1 MIHFGNDY
9 HRTAHP
15 RVLDA
20 ITGAGGAYAGYGT
33 DELCAQAAERIRTA
47 CQAPNA
53 EVHFMVGGTQ
63 ANATIIAYRLRPW
76 EGVIA
81 ADSGHIATHETGAIE
96 RTGHKVITLPNQLGK
111 ITAAQVRACVD
122 EYRASGVEEHMP
134 EPALVY
140 ITQPTEFGTAYT
152 RAELVALREV
162 CDEYE
167 LGLFVDGAR
176 LGYGLS
182 ASDITLSDLA
192 ALVDVFTIGGT
203 KCGALFGEA
212 IVFPAGAPRFRNA
225 MKQQGGLLAKG
236 WLLGAQFDA
245 LFSAPDDTSSVAHD
259 EAEAPCAGAKPAGTS
274 DKVASGTTE
283 AAAAATL
290 YEHIC
295 ARANA
300 QAQRIAEAFRSA
312 GIDMLFDSPTNQQ
325 FALLTRE
332 QEEKLSQ
339 DFVCQFFEKH
349 EGLRVVRFCTAWS
362 TEAGDVDKLCAAISA
377 LK

>member
-9 HRTAHP
+9 HRLAHP
-15 RVLDA
+15 RVLEA
-20 ITGAGGAYAGYGT
+20 IAEADGAYAGYGA
-33 DELCAQAAERIRTA
+33 DELCATAAERIRTA

-63 ANATIIAYRLRPW
+63 ANATIIAHRLRPW

-96 RTGHKVITLPNQLGK
+96 HTGHKVITLPNQLGK
-111 ITAAQVRACVD
+111 ITAAQVRACME

-140 ITQPTEFGTAYT
+140 ITQPTEFGTAYS
-152 RAELVALREV
+152 RAELVALRGV
-162 CDEYE
+162 CDEYG

-182 ASDITLSDLA
+182 AADITLPDLA

-225 MKQQGGLLAKG
+225 MKQNGGLLAKG
-236 WLLGAQFDA
+236 WLLGAQFAA
-245 LFSAPDDTSSVAHD
+245 LFSAP
-259 EAEAPCAGAKPAGTS
+259 APESADAVAGT
-274 DKVASGTTE
+274 
-283 AAAAATL
+283 AATTL
-290 YEHIC
+290 YEYIC

-300 QAQRIAEAFRSA
+300 QAQRIAEAFRAA

-332 QEEKLSQ
+332 QEEKLAQ
-339 DFVCQFFEKH
+339 DFACQFFEEH

-362 TEAGDVDKLCAAISA
+362 TEEGDVDKLCSAISA

>member
-9 HRTAHP
+9 HRSAHP

-20 ITGAGGAYAGYGT
+20 ITGAGGAYAGYGA
-33 DELCAQAAERIRTA
+33 DELCATAAERIRTA

-63 ANATIIAYRLRPW
+63 ANATIIAHQLRPW

-96 RTGHKVITLPNQLGK
+96 HTGHKVITLPNQLGK
-111 ITAAQVRACVD
+111 ITAAQVRACVE

-134 EPALVY
+134 EPTLVY
-140 ITQPTEFGTAYT
+140 ITQPTEFGTAYS

-162 CDEYE
+162 CDEYD

-182 ASDITLSDLA
+182 ASDITLPDLA

-212 IVFPAGAPRFRNA
+212 IVFPEGAPRFRNA
-225 MKQQGGLLAKG
+225 MKQNGGLLAKG
-236 WLLGAQFDA
+236 WLLGAQFA
-245 LFSAPDDTSSVAHD
+245 SLFSAPGD
-259 EAEAPCAGAKPAGTS
+259 EVTR
-274 DKVASGTTE
+274 T
-283 AAAAATL
+283 AATTL
-290 YEHIC
+290 YEQIC

-300 QAQRIAEAFRSA
+300 QAQRIAEAFRAA

-339 DFVCQFFEKH
+339 DFVCQFFEEH

-362 TEAGDVDKLCAAISA
+362 TEERDVDKLCAAISA

>member
-15 RVLDA
+15 RVLEA
-20 ITGAGGAYAGYGT
+20 IAEAGGAYAGYGA
-33 DELCAQAAERIRTA
+33 DELCATAAEHIRTA

-63 ANATIIAYRLRPW
+63 ANATIIAHRLRPW

-96 RTGHKVITLPNQLGK
+96 HTGHKVITLPNQLGK
-111 ITAAQVRACVD
+111 ITAAQVRACME

-152 RAELVALREV
+152 RAELVALRAV

-182 ASDITLSDLA
+182 AADITLPDLA

-225 MKQQGGLLAKG
+225 MKQNGGLLAKG
-236 WLLGAQFDA
+236 WLLGAQFA
-245 LFSAPDDTSSVAHD
+245 TLFSAPPTASADAF
-259 EAEAPCAGAKPAGTS
+259 AESNATCAA
-274 DKVASGTTE
+274 E
-283 AAAAATL
+283 ITL
-290 YEHIC
+290 YEQIC

-300 QAQRIAEAFRSA
+300 QAQRIAEAFRAA

-332 QEEKLSQ
+332 QEEKLSR
-339 DFVCQFFEKH
+339 DFVCQFFEEHK
-349 EGLRVVRFCTAWS
+349 GLRVVRFCTAWS
-362 TEAGDVDKLCAAISA
+362 TEEGDVDKLCAAISA

>member
-9 HRTAHP
+9 HRSAHP
-15 RVLDA
+15 LVLDA
-20 ITGAGGAYAGYGT
+20 IAGASGAYAGYGA
-33 DELCAQAAERIRTA
+33 DELCATAAERIRTA

-63 ANATIIAYRLRPW
+63 ANATVIAHRLRPW

-96 RTGHKVITLPNQLGK
+96 HTGHKVITLPNQLGK
-111 ITAAQVRACVD
+111 ITAAQVRACLD

-140 ITQPTEFGTAYT
+140 ITQPTEFGTAYS

-182 ASDITLSDLA
+182 ASDITLPDLA
-192 ALVDVFTIGGT
+192 TLVDVFTIGGT

-225 MKQQGGLLAKG
+225 MKQNGGLLAKG
-236 WLLGAQFDA
+236 WLLGAQFAA
-245 LFSAPDDTSSVAHD
+245 LFSAPTPESADAV
-259 EAEAPCAGAKPAGTS
+259 AGT
-274 DKVASGTTE
+274 
-283 AAAAATL
+283 AATTL
-290 YEHIC
+290 YEQIC

-300 QAQRIAEAFRSA
+300 QAQRIAEAFHAA

-339 DFVCQFFEKH
+339 DFVCQFFEEH

-362 TEAGDVDKLCAAISA
+362 TEEGDVDKLCAAISV

>member
-9 HRTAHP
+9 HRLAHP
-15 RVLDA
+15 RVLEA
-20 ITGAGGAYAGYGT
+20 IAEADGAYAGYGA
-33 DELCAQAAERIRTA
+33 DELCATAAERIRTA

-63 ANATIIAYRLRPW
+63 ANATIIAHRLRPW

-96 RTGHKVITLPNQLGK
+96 HTGHKVITLPNQLGK
-111 ITAAQVRACVD
+111 ITAAQVRACME

-152 RAELVALREV
+152 RAELVALRAV
-162 CDEYE
+162 CDEYG

-182 ASDITLSDLA
+182 AADITLPDLA
-192 ALVDVFTIGGT
+192 AFVDVFTIGGT

-225 MKQQGGLLAKG
+225 MKQNGGLLAKG
-236 WLLGAQFDA
+236 WLLGAQFAA
-245 LFSAPDDTSSVAHD
+245 LFSAPPTASADAF
-259 EAEAPCAGAKPAGTS
+259 AESNATCAA
-274 DKVASGTTE
+274 E
-283 AAAAATL
+283 ITL
-290 YEHIC
+290 YEQIC

-300 QAQRIAEAFRSA
+300 QAQRIAEAFRAA

-332 QEEKLSQ
+332 QEDTLAQ
-339 DFVCQFFEKH
+339 DFVCQFFEEH

-362 TEAGDVDKLCAAISA
+362 TEEGDVDKLCAAISA

>member
-9 HRTAHP
+9 HRSAHP

-20 ITGAGGAYAGYGT
+20 IAGAGGAYAGYGA
-33 DELCAQAAERIRTA
+33 DELCATAAERIRTA
-47 CQAPNA
+47 CQASNA

-63 ANATIIAYRLRPW
+63 ANATIIAHRLRPW

-96 RTGHKVITLPNQLGK
+96 HTGHKVITLPNQLGK
-111 ITAAQVRACVD
+111 ITAAQVRACMD

-140 ITQPTEFGTAYT
+140 ITQPTEFGTAYS
-152 RAELVALREV
+152 RDELVALREV
-162 CDEYE
+162 CDEYD

-182 ASDITLSDLA
+182 AADITLPDLA

-225 MKQQGGLLAKG
+225 MKQNGGLLAKG
-236 WLLGAQFDA
+236 WLLGAQFA
-245 LFSAPDDTSSVAHD
+245 SLFSAPGD
-259 EAEAPCAGAKPAGTS
+259 EVTR
-274 DKVASGTTE
+274 T
-283 AAAAATL
+283 AATTL
-290 YEHIC
+290 YEQIC

-300 QAQRIAEAFRSA
+300 QAQRIAEAFRAA

-339 DFVCQFFEKH
+339 DFVCQFFEEH

-362 TEAGDVDKLCAAISA
+362 TEERDVDKLCAAISA

>member
-15 RVLDA
+15 RVLEA
-20 ITGAGGAYAGYGT
+20 IAEAGGAYAGYGA
-33 DELCAQAAERIRTA
+33 DELCVTAAERIRTA

-63 ANATIIAYRLRPW
+63 ANATIIAHRLRPW

-96 RTGHKVITLPNQLGK
+96 HTGHKVITLPNQLGK
-111 ITAAQVRACVD
+111 ITAAQVRACME

-152 RAELVALREV
+152 RAELVALRAV

-182 ASDITLSDLA
+182 AADITLPDLA

-212 IVFPAGAPRFRNA
+212 IVFPTGAPRFRNA
-225 MKQQGGLLAKG
+225 MKQNGGLLAKG
-236 WLLGAQFDA
+236 WLLGAQFAA
-245 LFSAPDDTSSVAHD
+245 LFSAPPTASADAF
-259 EAEAPCAGAKPAGTS
+259 AESNATCAA
-274 DKVASGTTE
+274 E
-283 AAAAATL
+283 ITL
-290 YEHIC
+290 YEQIC

-300 QAQRIAEAFRSA
+300 QAQRIAEAFRAA

-332 QEEKLSQ
+332 QEDTLAQ
-339 DFVCQFFEKH
+339 DFVCQFFEEH

-362 TEAGDVDKLCAAISA
+362 TEEGDVDKLCAAISA

>member
-9 HRTAHP
+9 HRSAHP

-20 ITGAGGAYAGYGT
+20 IAGAGGAYAGYGA
-33 DELCAQAAERIRTA
+33 DELCATAAERIRTA
-47 CQAPNA
+47 CQASNA

-63 ANATIIAYRLRPW
+63 ANATIIAHRLRPW

-96 RTGHKVITLPNQLGK
+96 HTGHKVITLPNQLGK
-111 ITAAQVRACVD
+111 ITAAQVRACMD

-140 ITQPTEFGTAYT
+140 ITQPTEFGTAYS
-152 RAELVALREV
+152 RDELVALREV
-162 CDEYE
+162 CDEYD

-182 ASDITLSDLA
+182 ASDITLPDLA

-225 MKQQGGLLAKG
+225 MKQNGGLLAKG
-236 WLLGAQFDA
+236 WLLGAQFA
-245 LFSAPDDTSSVAHD
+245 SLFSAPGD
-259 EAEAPCAGAKPAGTS
+259 EVTR
-274 DKVASGTTE
+274 T
-283 AAAAATL
+283 AATTL
-290 YEHIC
+290 YEQIC

-300 QAQRIAEAFRSA
+300 QAQRIAEAFRAA

-339 DFVCQFFEKH
+339 DFVCQFFEEH

-362 TEAGDVDKLCAAISA
+362 TEERDVDKLCAAISA

>member
-15 RVLDA
+15 RVLEA
-20 ITGAGGAYAGYGT
+20 IAGAGGAYAGYGA
-33 DELCAQAAERIRTA
+33 DELCVTAAERIRTA

-63 ANATIIAYRLRPW
+63 ANATIIAHRLRPW

-96 RTGHKVITLPNQLGK
+96 HTGHKVITLPNQLGK
-111 ITAAQVRACVD
+111 ITAAQVRACME

-152 RAELVALREV
+152 RAELVALRAV

-182 ASDITLSDLA
+182 ASDITLPDLA

-225 MKQQGGLLAKG
+225 MKQNGGLLAKG
-236 WLLGAQFDA
+236 WLLGAQFAA
-245 LFSAPDDTSSVAHD
+245 LFSAPPTASADAF
-259 EAEAPCAGAKPAGTS
+259 AESNATCAA
-274 DKVASGTTE
+274 E
-283 AAAAATL
+283 ITL
-290 YEHIC
+290 YEQIC

-300 QAQRIAEAFRSA
+300 QAQRIAEAFRAA

-332 QEEKLSQ
+332 QEDTLAQ
-339 DFVCQFFEKH
+339 DFVCQFFEEH

-362 TEAGDVDKLCAAISA
+362 TEEGDVDKLCAAISA

>member
-15 RVLDA
+15 RVLEA
-20 ITGAGGAYAGYGT
+20 IAEAGGAYAGYGA
-33 DELCAQAAERIRTA
+33 DELCATAAEHIRTA

-63 ANATIIAYRLRPW
+63 ANATIIAHRLRPW

-96 RTGHKVITLPNQLGK
+96 HTGHKVITLPNQLGK
-111 ITAAQVRACVD
+111 ITAAQVRACME

-152 RAELVALREV
+152 RAELVALRAV

-182 ASDITLSDLA
+182 ASDITLPDLA

-225 MKQQGGLLAKG
+225 MKQNGGLLAKG
-236 WLLGAQFDA
+236 WLLGAQFAA
-245 LFSAPDDTSSVAHD
+245 LFSAPPTASADAF
-259 EAEAPCAGAKPAGTS
+259 AESNATCAA
-274 DKVASGTTE
+274 E
-283 AAAAATL
+283 ITL
-290 YEHIC
+290 YEQIC

-300 QAQRIAEAFRSA
+300 QAQRIAEAFRAA

-332 QEEKLSQ
+332 QEDTLAQ
-339 DFVCQFFEKH
+339 DFVCQFFEEH

-362 TEAGDVDKLCAAISA
+362 TEEGDVDKLCAAISA

>member
-15 RVLDA
+15 RVLEA
-20 ITGAGGAYAGYGT
+20 IAGADGAYAGYGA
-33 DELCAQAAERIRTA
+33 DELCVTAAERIRTA

-63 ANATIIAYRLRPW
+63 ANATIIAHRLRPW

-96 RTGHKVITLPNQLGK
+96 HTGHKVITLPNQLGK
-111 ITAAQVRACVD
+111 ITAAQVRACME

-152 RAELVALREV
+152 RAELVALRAV
-162 CDEYE
+162 CDEYG

-182 ASDITLSDLA
+182 ASDITLPDLA

-212 IVFPAGAPRFRNA
+212 IVFPTGAPRFRNA
-225 MKQQGGLLAKG
+225 MKQNGGLLAKG
-236 WLLGAQFDA
+236 WLLGAQFA
-245 LFSAPDDTSSVAHD
+245 TLFSAPPTASADTF
-259 EAEAPCAGAKPAGTS
+259 AESNATCAA
-274 DKVASGTTE
+274 E
-283 AAAAATL
+283 ITL
-290 YEHIC
+290 YEQIC

-300 QAQRIAEAFRSA
+300 QAQRIAEAFRAA

-332 QEEKLSQ
+332 QEEKLSR
-339 DFVCQFFEKH
+339 DFVCQFFEEH

-362 TEAGDVDKLCAAISA
+362 TEEGDVDKLCAAISA

>member
-9 HRTAHP
+9 HRSAHP
-15 RVLDA
+15 RVLEA
-20 ITGAGGAYAGYGT
+20 IAEADGAYAGYGA
-33 DELCAQAAERIRTA
+33 DELCATAAERIRTA

-63 ANATIIAYRLRPW
+63 ANATIIAHRLRPW

-96 RTGHKVITLPNQLGK
+96 HTGHKVITLPNQLGK
-111 ITAAQVRACVD
+111 ITAAQVRACME

-140 ITQPTEFGTAYT
+140 ITQPTEFGTAYS

-182 ASDITLSDLA
+182 AADVTLPDLA
-192 ALVDVFTIGGT
+192 ALVDVFTVGGT

-225 MKQQGGLLAKG
+225 MKQNGGLLAKG
-236 WLLGAQFDA
+236 WLLGAQFAA
-245 LFSAPDDTSSVAHD
+245 LFSTPTPESADALP
-259 EAEAPCAGAKPAGTS
+259 GT
-274 DKVASGTTE
+274 
-283 AAAAATL
+283 AATTL
-290 YEHIC
+290 YEQIC

-300 QAQRIAEAFRSA
+300 QAQRIAEAFRAA

-339 DFVCQFFEKH
+339 DFACQFFEEH

-362 TEAGDVDKLCAAISA
+362 TEEGDVDKLCAAISA

>member
-9 HRTAHP
+9 HRLAHP
-15 RVLDA
+15 RVLEA
-20 ITGAGGAYAGYGT
+20 IAEADGAYAGYGA
-33 DELCAQAAERIRTA
+33 DELCATAAERIRTA

-63 ANATIIAYRLRPW
+63 ANATIIAHRLRPW

-96 RTGHKVITLPNQLGK
+96 HTGHKVITLPNQLGK
-111 ITAAQVRACVD
+111 ITAAQVRACME

-140 ITQPTEFGTAYT
+140 ITQPTEFGTAYS

-182 ASDITLSDLA
+182 ASDITLPDLA

-225 MKQQGGLLAKG
+225 MKQNGGLLAKG
-236 WLLGAQFDA
+236 GLLGAQFA
-245 LFSAPDDTSSVAHD
+245 SLFSAP
-259 EAEAPCAGAKPAGTS
+259 APESADAVAGT
-274 DKVASGTTE
+274 
-283 AAAAATL
+283 AATTL
-290 YEHIC
+290 YEYIC

-300 QAQRIAEAFRSA
+300 QAQRIAEAFRAA

-332 QEEKLSQ
+332 QEEKLAQ
-339 DFVCQFFEKH
+339 DFACQFFEEH

-362 TEAGDVDKLCAAISA
+362 TEEGDVDKLCSAISA

>member
-9 HRTAHP
+9 HRSAHP

-20 ITGAGGAYAGYGT
+20 IAGAGGAYAGYGT
-33 DELCAQAAERIRTA
+33 DELCATAAERIRTA

-63 ANATIIAYRLRPW
+63 ANATIIAHRLRPW

-96 RTGHKVITLPNQLGK
+96 HTGHKVITLPNQLGK
-111 ITAAQVRACVD
+111 ITAAQVRACMD

-152 RAELVALREV
+152 RAELVALRAV

-182 ASDITLSDLA
+182 ASDITLPDLA
-192 ALVDVFTIGGT
+192 TLVDVFTIGGT

-212 IVFPAGAPRFRNA
+212 IVFPTSAPRFRNA

-236 WLLGAQFDA
+236 WLLGAQFAA
-245 LFSAPDDTSSVAHD
+245 LFSAPAPASQNTSTDTL
-259 EAEAPCAGAKPAGTS
+259 AEPTTTCTDAK
-274 DKVASGTTE
+274 
-283 AAAAATL
+283 AATTL
-290 YEHIC
+290 YEQIC

-312 GIDMLFDSPTNQQ
+312 GIDMLFASPTNQQ

-332 QEEKLSQ
+332 QEEQLAQ
-339 DFVCQFFEKH
+339 DFVCQFFEEH

-362 TEAGDVDKLCAAISA
+362 TEEGDVDRLCAAISA

>member
-9 HRTAHP
+9 HRLAHP
-15 RVLDA
+15 RVLEA
-20 ITGAGGAYAGYGT
+20 IAGASGAYAGYGA
-33 DELCAQAAERIRTA
+33 DELCVTAAERIRTA

-63 ANATIIAYRLRPW
+63 ANATIIAHRLRPW

-96 RTGHKVITLPNQLGK
+96 HTGHKVITLPNQLGK
-111 ITAAQVRACVD
+111 ITAAQVRACME

-152 RAELVALREV
+152 RAELVALRAV

-182 ASDITLSDLA
+182 AADITLPDLA

-212 IVFPAGAPRFRNA
+212 IVFPTGAPRFRNA
-225 MKQQGGLLAKG
+225 MKQNGGLLAKG
-236 WLLGAQFDA
+236 WLLGAQFAA
-245 LFSAPDDTSSVAHD
+245 LFSAPPTASADAF
-259 EAEAPCAGAKPAGTS
+259 AESNATCAA
-274 DKVASGTTE
+274 E
-283 AAAAATL
+283 ITL
-290 YEHIC
+290 YEQIC

-300 QAQRIAEAFRSA
+300 QAQRIAEAFRAA

-332 QEEKLSQ
+332 QEDTLAQ
-339 DFVCQFFEKH
+339 DFVCQFFEEH

-362 TEAGDVDKLCAAISA
+362 TEEGDVDKLCAAISA

>member
-9 HRTAHP
+9 HRSAHP
-15 RVLDA
+15 RVLEA
-20 ITGAGGAYAGYGT
+20 IAEVGGVHSGYGA
-33 DELCAQAAERIRTA
+33 DELCAAAADTLRAA
-47 CQAPNA
+47 CQAPDA

-63 ANATIIAYRLRPW
+63 ANATIIAYHLRPW
-76 EGVIA
+76 EAVIS

-96 RTGHKVITLPNQLGK
+96 HSGHKVITLPNQLGK
-111 ITAAQVRACVD
+111 ITAAQVRACVE
-122 EYRASGVEEHMP
+122 EYRASGIEEHMP

-140 ITQPTEFGTAYT
+140 ITQPTEYGTTYT

-167 LGLFVDGAR
+167 LRLFVDGAR

-182 ASDITLSDLA
+182 AADVTLPDLA

-212 IVFPAGAPRFRNA
+212 IVFPAGAPRFRHA
-225 MKQQGGLLAKG
+225 MKQHGGLLAKG
-236 WLLGAQFDA
+236 WLLGAQFSA
-245 LFSAPDDTSSVAHD
+245 LFNTLASEPDRACDPAL
-259 EAEAPCAGAKPAGTS
+259 AE
-274 DKVASGTTE
+274 DE
-283 AAAAATL
+283 AAAPATL
-290 YEHIC
+290 YEQIC

-300 QAQRIAEAFRSA
+300 QAQRIAEAFHA
-312 GIDMLFDSPTNQQ
+312 VGIDMLFDSPTNQQ

-332 QEEKLSQ
+332 QEDQLKK
-339 DFVCQFFEKH
+339 DFVCEFFGEH
-349 EGLRVVRFCTAWS
+349 EDKRVVRFCTAWS
-362 TEAGDVDKLCAAISA
+362 TEEGDVDKLRTAISS

>member
-9 HRTAHP
+9 HRSAHP

-20 ITGAGGAYAGYGT
+20 IAGAGGAYAGYGT
-33 DELCAQAAERIRTA
+33 DELCNTAAARIRAA

-63 ANATIIAYRLRPW
+63 ANATIIAHRLRPW

-96 RTGHKVITLPNQLGK
+96 HTGHKVITLPNQLGK
-111 ITAAQVRACVD
+111 ITAAQVRACMD

-152 RAELVALREV
+152 RAELVALRAV

-182 ASDITLSDLA
+182 ASDITLPDLA

-203 KCGALFGEA
+203 KCGTLFGEA

-225 MKQQGGLLAKG
+225 MKQSGGLLAKG
-236 WLLGAQFDA
+236 WLLGAQFAA
-245 LFSAPDDTSSVAHD
+245 LFSAPPTVSADAL
-259 EAEAPCAGAKPAGTS
+259 AESNATCTRAQ
-274 DKVASGTTE
+274 
-283 AAAAATL
+283 AATPGNEVNSAAATTL
-290 YEHIC
+290 YEQIC

-300 QAQRIAEAFRSA
+300 QAQRIAEAFRAA

-339 DFVCQFFEKH
+339 DFACQFFEEHK
-349 EGLRVVRFCTAWS
+349 GLRVVRFCTAWS
-362 TEAGDVDKLCAAISA
+362 TEEGDVDKLCAAISA

>member
-15 RVLDA
+15 RVLEA
-20 ITGAGGAYAGYGT
+20 IAGADGAYAGYGA
-33 DELCAQAAERIRTA
+33 DELCVTAAERIRTA

-63 ANATIIAYRLRPW
+63 ANATIIAHRLRPW

-96 RTGHKVITLPNQLGK
+96 HTGHKVITLPNQLGK
-111 ITAAQVRACVD
+111 ITAAQVRACME

-152 RAELVALREV
+152 RAELVALRAV
-162 CDEYE
+162 CDEYG

-182 ASDITLSDLA
+182 ASDITLPDLA

-225 MKQQGGLLAKG
+225 MKQNGGLLAKG
-236 WLLGAQFDA
+236 WLLGAQFAA
-245 LFSAPDDTSSVAHD
+245 LFSAPPTASADAF
-259 EAEAPCAGAKPAGTS
+259 AESNATCAA
-274 DKVASGTTE
+274 E
-283 AAAAATL
+283 ITL
-290 YEHIC
+290 YEQIC

-300 QAQRIAEAFRSA
+300 QAQRIAEAFRAA

-332 QEEKLSQ
+332 QEDTLAQ
-339 DFVCQFFEKH
+339 DFVCQFFEEH

-362 TEAGDVDKLCAAISA
+362 TEEGDVDKLCAAISA

>member
-20 ITGAGGAYAGYGT
+20 IAGADGAYAGYGA
-33 DELCAQAAERIRTA
+33 DELCATAAARIRTA

-63 ANATIIAYRLRPW
+63 ANATIIAHRLRPW

-96 RTGHKVITLPNQLGK
+96 HTGHKVITLPNQLGK
-111 ITAAQVRACVD
+111 ITAAQVRACMD

-140 ITQPTEFGTAYT
+140 ITQPTEFGTAYS
-152 RAELVALREV
+152 RAELVALRAV

-182 ASDITLSDLA
+182 ASDVTLSDLA

-225 MKQQGGLLAKG
+225 MKQNGGLLAKG
-236 WLLGAQFDA
+236 WLLGAQFA
-245 LFSAPDDTSSVAHD
+245 SLFSAPGD
-259 EAEAPCAGAKPAGTS
+259 EVTR
-274 DKVASGTTE
+274 T
-283 AAAAATL
+283 AATTL
-290 YEHIC
+290 YEQIC

-300 QAQRIAEAFRSA
+300 QAQRIAEAFRAA

-339 DFVCQFFEKH
+339 DFVCQFFEEH

-362 TEAGDVDKLCAAISA
+362 TEERDVDKLCAAISA

>member
-15 RVLDA
+15 RVLEA
-20 ITGAGGAYAGYGT
+20 IAEAGGAYAGYGA
-33 DELCAQAAERIRTA
+33 DELCATAAEHIRTA

-63 ANATIIAYRLRPW
+63 ANATIIAHRLRPW

-96 RTGHKVITLPNQLGK
+96 HTGHKVITLPNQLGK
-111 ITAAQVRACVD
+111 ITAAQVRACME

-140 ITQPTEFGTAYT
+140 ITQPTEFGTAYS
-152 RAELVALREV
+152 RAELVALRAV

-182 ASDITLSDLA
+182 AADITLPDLA

-225 MKQQGGLLAKG
+225 MKQNGGLLAKG
-236 WLLGAQFDA
+236 WLLGTQFAA
-245 LFSAPDDTSSVAHD
+245 LFSTPLTPSTGALTGSNATSA
-259 EAEAPCAGAKPAGTS
+259 AEI
-274 DKVASGTTE
+274 
-283 AAAAATL
+283 TL
-290 YEHIC
+290 YEQIC

-300 QAQRIAEAFRSA
+300 QAQRIAEAFRAA

-332 QEEKLSQ
+332 QEEKLSR
-339 DFVCQFFEKH
+339 DFVCQFFEEH

-362 TEAGDVDKLCAAISA
+362 TEEGDVDKLCAAISA

>member
-1 MIHFGNDY
+1 MRHFGNDY
-9 HRTAHP
+9 HRSAHP

-20 ITGAGGAYAGYGT
+20 IPGAGGAYAGYGT
-33 DELCAQAAERIRTA
+33 DELCAAAADTLRAA
-47 CQAPNA
+47 CQAPDA

-63 ANATIIAYRLRPW
+63 ANATVIAHRLRPW

-96 RTGHKVITLPNQLGK
+96 HTGHKVITLPNQLGK
-111 ITAAQVRACVD
+111 ITAAQVRACVE
-122 EYRASGVEEHMP
+122 EYRASGIEEHMP

-140 ITQPTEFGTAYT
+140 ITQPTEYGTTYT

-167 LGLFVDGAR
+167 LRLFVDGAR

-182 ASDITLSDLA
+182 AADVSLPDLA

-212 IVFPAGAPRFRNA
+212 IVFPAGAPRFRHA
-225 MKQQGGLLAKG
+225 MKQHGGLLAKG
-236 WLLGAQFDA
+236 WLLGAQFSA
-245 LFSAPDDTSSVAHD
+245 LFST
-259 EAEAPCAGAKPAGTS
+259 PA
-274 DKVASGTTE
+274 E
-283 AAAAATL
+283 AAAPATL
-290 YEHIC
+290 YEQIC

-300 QAQRIAEAFRSA
+300 QAQRIAEAFRA
-312 GIDMLFDSPTNQQ
+312 VGIDMLFDSPTNQQ

-332 QEEKLSQ
+332 QEDQLKKN
-339 DFVCQFFEKH
+339 FVCEFFGEH
-349 EGLRVVRFCTAWS
+349 EDKRVVRFCTAWS
-362 TEAGDVDKLCAAISA
+362 TEEGDVDKLCTAISS

>member
-15 RVLDA
+15 RVLEA
-20 ITGAGGAYAGYGT
+20 IAEAGGAYAGYGA
-33 DELCAQAAERIRTA
+33 DELCATAAEHIRTA
-47 CQAPNA
+47 CQAPNS

-63 ANATIIAYRLRPW
+63 ANATIIAHRLRPW

-96 RTGHKVITLPNQLGK
+96 HTGHKVITLPNQLGK
-111 ITAAQVRACVD
+111 ITAAQVRACME

-152 RAELVALREV
+152 RAELVALRAV

-182 ASDITLSDLA
+182 AADITLPDLA

-212 IVFPAGAPRFRNA
+212 IVFPTGAPRFRNA
-225 MKQQGGLLAKG
+225 MKQNGGLLAKG
-236 WLLGAQFDA
+236 WLLGAQFAA
-245 LFSAPDDTSSVAHD
+245 LFSAPPTASADAFAESNATS
-259 EAEAPCAGAKPAGTS
+259 
-274 DKVASGTTE
+274 
-283 AAAAATL
+283 AAATTL
-290 YEHIC
+290 YEQIC

-300 QAQRIAEAFRSA
+300 QAQRIAEAFRAA
-312 GIDMLFDSPTNQQ
+312 GIDTLFDSPTNQQ

-332 QEEKLSQ
+332 QEDTLAQ
-339 DFVCQFFEKH
+339 DFVCQFFEEH

-362 TEAGDVDKLCAAISA
+362 TEEGDVDKLCAAISA

>member
-15 RVLDA
+15 RVLEA
-20 ITGAGGAYAGYGT
+20 IAGAGGAYAGYGA
-33 DELCAQAAERIRTA
+33 DELCVTAAERIRTA

-63 ANATIIAYRLRPW
+63 ANATIIAHRLRPW

-96 RTGHKVITLPNQLGK
+96 HTGHKVITLPNQLGK
-111 ITAAQVRACVD
+111 ITAAQVRACME

-152 RAELVALREV
+152 RAELVALRAV

-182 ASDITLSDLA
+182 AADITLPDLA

-225 MKQQGGLLAKG
+225 MKQNGGLLAKG
-236 WLLGAQFDA
+236 WLLGAQFA
-245 LFSAPDDTSSVAHD
+245 TLFSAPPTASADAF
-259 EAEAPCAGAKPAGTS
+259 AESNATC
-274 DKVASGTTE
+274 
-283 AAAAATL
+283 AAATTL
-290 YEHIC
+290 YEQIC

-300 QAQRIAEAFRSA
+300 QAQRIAEAFRAA

-332 QEEKLSQ
+332 QEDTLAQ
-339 DFVCQFFEKH
+339 DFVCQFFEEH

-362 TEAGDVDKLCAAISA
+362 TEEGDVDKLCAAISA

>member
-9 HRTAHP
+9 HRSAHP

-20 ITGAGGAYAGYGT
+20 IAGAGGAYAGYGA
-33 DELCAQAAERIRTA
+33 DELCATAAERIRTA
-47 CQAPNA
+47 CQASNA

-63 ANATIIAYRLRPW
+63 ANATIIAHRLRPW

-96 RTGHKVITLPNQLGK
+96 HTGHKVITLPNQLGK
-111 ITAAQVRACVD
+111 ITAAQVRACMD
-122 EYRASGVEEHMP
+122 EYRASGVEEHIP

-140 ITQPTEFGTAYT
+140 ITQPTEFGTAYS

-182 ASDITLSDLA
+182 ASDITLPDLA

-225 MKQQGGLLAKG
+225 MKQNGGLLAKG
-236 WLLGAQFDA
+236 WLLGAQFA
-245 LFSAPDDTSSVAHD
+245 SLFSAPGD
-259 EAEAPCAGAKPAGTS
+259 EVTR
-274 DKVASGTTE
+274 T
-283 AAAAATL
+283 AATTL
-290 YEHIC
+290 YEQIC
-295 ARANA
+295 ARANT
-300 QAQRIAEAFRSA
+300 QAQRIAEAFRAA

-332 QEEKLSQ
+332 QEEKLAQ
-339 DFVCQFFEKH
+339 DFVCQFFEEH

-362 TEAGDVDKLCAAISA
+362 TEEGDVDKLCAAISA

>member
-9 HRTAHP
+9 HRSAHP

-20 ITGAGGAYAGYGT
+20 IAGAGGAYAGYGT
-33 DELCAQAAERIRTA
+33 DELCNTAAACIRAA

-63 ANATIIAYRLRPW
+63 ANATIIAHRLRPW

-96 RTGHKVITLPNQLGK
+96 HTGHKVITLPNQLGK
-111 ITAAQVRACVD
+111 ITAAQVRACMD

-140 ITQPTEFGTAYT
+140 ITQPTEFGTAYS
-152 RAELVALREV
+152 RAELVALRAV
-162 CDEYE
+162 CDEYG

-182 ASDITLSDLA
+182 ASDITLPDLA

-203 KCGALFGEA
+203 KCGTLFGEA

-225 MKQQGGLLAKG
+225 MKQNGGLLAKG
-236 WLLGAQFDA
+236 WLLGAQFAA
-245 LFSAPDDTSSVAHD
+245 LFSAPPTASADAF
-259 EAEAPCAGAKPAGTS
+259 AESNATCAA
-274 DKVASGTTE
+274 E
-283 AAAAATL
+283 ITL
-290 YEHIC
+290 YELIC

-300 QAQRIAEAFRSA
+300 QAQRIAEAFRAA

-332 QEEKLSQ
+332 QEDTLAQ
-339 DFVCQFFEKH
+339 DFVCQFFEEH

-362 TEAGDVDKLCAAISA
+362 TEEGDVDKLCAAISA

>member
-9 HRTAHP
+9 HRLAHP

-20 ITGAGGAYAGYGT
+20 IAGAGGAYAGYGA
-33 DELCAQAAERIRTA
+33 DELCATAAERIRTA
-47 CQAPNA
+47 CQASNA

-63 ANATIIAYRLRPW
+63 ANATIIAHRLRPW

-96 RTGHKVITLPNQLGK
+96 HTGHKVITLPNQLGK
-111 ITAAQVRACVD
+111 ITAAQVRACMD

-140 ITQPTEFGTAYT
+140 ITQPTEFGTAYS
-152 RAELVALREV
+152 RDELVALREV
-162 CDEYE
+162 CDEYD

-182 ASDITLSDLA
+182 AADVTLPDLA

-225 MKQQGGLLAKG
+225 MKQNGGLLAKG
-236 WLLGAQFDA
+236 WLLGAQFA
-245 LFSAPDDTSSVAHD
+245 SLFSAPGD
-259 EAEAPCAGAKPAGTS
+259 EVTR
-274 DKVASGTTE
+274 T
-283 AAAAATL
+283 AATTL
-290 YEHIC
+290 YEQIC

-300 QAQRIAEAFRSA
+300 QAQRIAEAFRAA

-332 QEEKLSQ
+332 QEEKLAQ
-339 DFVCQFFEKH
+339 DFVCQFFEEH

-362 TEAGDVDKLCAAISA
+362 TEEGDVDKLCAAISA

>member
-15 RVLDA
+15 RVLEA
-20 ITGAGGAYAGYGT
+20 IAGASGAYAGYGA
-33 DELCAQAAERIRTA
+33 DELCVTAAERIRTA

-63 ANATIIAYRLRPW
+63 ANATIIAHRLRPW

-96 RTGHKVITLPNQLGK
+96 HTGHKVITLPNQLGK
-111 ITAAQVRACVD
+111 ITAAQVRACME

-152 RAELVALREV
+152 RAELVALRAV
-162 CDEYE
+162 CDEYG

-182 ASDITLSDLA
+182 AADITLPDLA

-225 MKQQGGLLAKG
+225 MKQNGGLLAKG
-236 WLLGAQFDA
+236 WLLGAQFAA
-245 LFSAPDDTSSVAHD
+245 LFSAPPTASADAFAESNATSAT
-259 EAEAPCAGAKPAGTS
+259 AT
-274 DKVASGTTE
+274 
-283 AAAAATL
+283 TL
-290 YEHIC
+290 YEQIC

-300 QAQRIAEAFRSA
+300 QAQRIAEAFRAA

-332 QEEKLSQ
+332 QEDTLAQ
-339 DFVCQFFEKH
+339 DFVCQFFEEH

-362 TEAGDVDKLCAAISA
+362 TEEGDVDKLCAAISA

>member
-15 RVLDA
+15 RVLEA
-20 ITGAGGAYAGYGT
+20 IAGASGAYAGYGA
-33 DELCAQAAERIRTA
+33 DELCVTAAERIRTA

-63 ANATIIAYRLRPW
+63 ANATIIAHRLRPW

-96 RTGHKVITLPNQLGK
+96 HTGHKVITLPNQLGK
-111 ITAAQVRACVD
+111 ITAAQVRACME

-152 RAELVALREV
+152 RAELVALRAV

-182 ASDITLSDLA
+182 AADITLPDLA

-212 IVFPAGAPRFRNA
+212 IVFPTGAPRFRNA
-225 MKQQGGLLAKG
+225 MKQNGGLLAKG
-236 WLLGAQFDA
+236 WLLGAQFAA
-245 LFSAPDDTSSVAHD
+245 LFSAPPTASADAF
-259 EAEAPCAGAKPAGTS
+259 AESNATCAA
-274 DKVASGTTE
+274 E
-283 AAAAATL
+283 ITL
-290 YEHIC
+290 YEQIC

-300 QAQRIAEAFRSA
+300 QAQRIAEAFRAA

-332 QEEKLSQ
+332 QEDTLAQ
-339 DFVCQFFEKH
+339 DFVCQFFEEH

-362 TEAGDVDKLCAAISA
+362 TEEGDVDNLCAAISA

>member
-9 HRTAHP
+9 HRSAHP
-15 RVLDA
+15 RVLEA
-20 ITGAGGAYAGYGT
+20 IAGAGGAYAGYGA
-33 DELCAQAAERIRTA
+33 DELCATAAERIRTA

-63 ANATIIAYRLRPW
+63 ANATIIAHRLRPW

-96 RTGHKVITLPNQLGK
+96 HTGHKVITLPNQLGK
-111 ITAAQVRACVD
+111 ITAAQVRACME

-152 RAELVALREV
+152 RAEFVALREV

-182 ASDITLSDLA
+182 AADITLPDLA

-225 MKQQGGLLAKG
+225 MKQNGGLLAKG

-245 LFSAPDDTSSVAHD
+245 LFSAPAPESTDVLPGTNASYTDASATTPDAKAH
-259 EAEAPCAGAKPAGTS
+259 S
-274 DKVASGTTE
+274 
-283 AAAAATL
+283 AAATTL
-290 YEHIC
+290 YEYIC

-300 QAQRIAEAFRSA
+300 QAQRIAEAFRAA

-332 QEEKLSQ
+332 EEEKLSQ
-339 DFVCQFFEKH
+339 DFVCQFFEEH

-362 TEAGDVDKLCAAISA
+362 TEEGDVDKLCAAISA

>member
-15 RVLDA
+15 RVLEA
-20 ITGAGGAYAGYGT
+20 IAEAGGAYAGYGA
-33 DELCAQAAERIRTA
+33 DELCVTAAERIRTA

-63 ANATIIAYRLRPW
+63 ANATIIAHRLRPW

-96 RTGHKVITLPNQLGK
+96 HTGHKVITLPNQLGK
-111 ITAAQVRACVD
+111 ITAAQVRACMD

-140 ITQPTEFGTAYT
+140 ITQPTEFGTAYS
-152 RAELVALREV
+152 RAELVALRAV
-162 CDEYE
+162 CDEYG

-182 ASDITLSDLA
+182 ASDITLPDLA

-203 KCGALFGEA
+203 KCGTLFGEA

-225 MKQQGGLLAKG
+225 MKQNGGLLAKG
-236 WLLGAQFDA
+236 WLLGAQFAA
-245 LFSAPDDTSSVAHD
+245 LFSAPPTASADAF
-259 EAEAPCAGAKPAGTS
+259 AESNATCAA
-274 DKVASGTTE
+274 E
-283 AAAAATL
+283 ITL
-290 YEHIC
+290 YELIC

-300 QAQRIAEAFRSA
+300 QAQRIAEAFRAA

-332 QEEKLSQ
+332 QEDTLAQ
-339 DFVCQFFEKH
+339 DFVCQFFEEH

-362 TEAGDVDKLCAAISA
+362 TEEGDVDKLCAAISA

>member
-15 RVLDA
+15 RVLEA
-20 ITGAGGAYAGYGT
+20 IAGASGAYAGYGA
-33 DELCAQAAERIRTA
+33 DELCATAAERIRTA

-63 ANATIIAYRLRPW
+63 ANATIIAHGLRPW

-96 RTGHKVITLPNQLGK
+96 HTGHKVITLPNQLGK
-111 ITAAQVRACVD
+111 ITAAQVRACME

-152 RAELVALREV
+152 RAELVALRAV
-162 CDEYE
+162 CDEYG

-182 ASDITLSDLA
+182 AADITLPDLA

-225 MKQQGGLLAKG
+225 MKQNGGLLAKG
-236 WLLGAQFDA
+236 WLLGAQFA
-245 LFSAPDDTSSVAHD
+245 TLFSAPPTASADTF
-259 EAEAPCAGAKPAGTS
+259 AESNATCAA
-274 DKVASGTTE
+274 E
-283 AAAAATL
+283 ITL
-290 YEHIC
+290 YELIC

-300 QAQRIAEAFRSA
+300 QAQRIAEAFRAA

-332 QEEKLSQ
+332 QEDTLAQ
-339 DFVCQFFEKH
+339 DFVCQFFEEH

-362 TEAGDVDKLCAAISA
+362 TEEGDVDKLCAAISA

>member
-15 RVLDA
+15 RVLEA
-20 ITGAGGAYAGYGT
+20 IAEAGGAYAGYGA
-33 DELCAQAAERIRTA
+33 DELCVTAAERIRTA

-63 ANATIIAYRLRPW
+63 ANATIIAHRLRPW

-96 RTGHKVITLPNQLGK
+96 HTGHKVITLPNQLGK
-111 ITAAQVRACVD
+111 ITAAQVRACME

-152 RAELVALREV
+152 RAELVALRAV

-182 ASDITLSDLA
+182 AADITLPDLA

-225 MKQQGGLLAKG
+225 MKQNGGLLAKG
-236 WLLGAQFDA
+236 WLLGAQFAA
-245 LFSAPDDTSSVAHD
+245 LFSTPLTPSTGALTGSNATS
-259 EAEAPCAGAKPAGTS
+259 
-274 DKVASGTTE
+274 
-283 AAAAATL
+283 AAATTL
-290 YEHIC
+290 YEQIC

-300 QAQRIAEAFRSA
+300 QAQRIAEAFRAA

-332 QEEKLSQ
+332 QEDTLAQ
-339 DFVCQFFEKH
+339 DFVCQFFEEH

-362 TEAGDVDKLCAAISA
+362 TEEGDVDKLCAAISA

>member
-15 RVLDA
+15 SVLDA
-20 ITGAGGAYAGYGT
+20 IAGAGGAYAGYGA
-33 DELCAQAAERIRTA
+33 DELCATAAERIRTA

-63 ANATIIAYRLRPW
+63 ANATIIAHRLRPW

-96 RTGHKVITLPNQLGK
+96 HTGHKVITLPNQLGK
-111 ITAAQVRACVD
+111 ITAAQVRACMD

-140 ITQPTEFGTAYT
+140 ITQPTEFGTAYS
-152 RAELVALREV
+152 RAELVALRAV

-182 ASDITLSDLA
+182 AADITLPDLA

-225 MKQQGGLLAKG
+225 MKQSGGLLAKG
-236 WLLGAQFDA
+236 WLLGAQFA
-245 LFSAPDDTSSVAHD
+245 SLFSAPPTAS
-259 EAEAPCAGAKPAGTS
+259 AGAAT
-274 DKVASGTTE
+274 
-283 AAAAATL
+283 TL

-300 QAQRIAEAFRSA
+300 QAQRIAEAFRTA

-332 QEEKLSQ
+332 QEEKLAQ
-339 DFVCQFFEKH
+339 DFVCQFFEEH

-362 TEAGDVDKLCAAISA
+362 TEEGDVDKLCAAISA

>member
-9 HRTAHP
+9 HRSAHP
-15 RVLDA
+15 RVLEA
-20 ITGAGGAYAGYGT
+20 IAEAGGAYAGYGA
-33 DELCAQAAERIRTA
+33 DELCATAAERIRTA

-63 ANATIIAYRLRPW
+63 ANATIIAHRLRPW

-96 RTGHKVITLPNQLGK
+96 HTGHKVITLPNQLGK
-111 ITAAQVRACVD
+111 ITAAQVRACME

-140 ITQPTEFGTAYT
+140 ITQPTEFGTAYS

-182 ASDITLSDLA
+182 AADVTPPDLA

-225 MKQQGGLLAKG
+225 MKQNGGLLAKG
-236 WLLGAQFDA
+236 WLLGAQFAA
-245 LFSAPDDTSSVAHD
+245 LFSAPPTAS
-259 EAEAPCAGAKPAGTS
+259 AGAAT
-274 DKVASGTTE
+274 
-283 AAAAATL
+283 TL
-290 YEHIC
+290 YEQIC

-300 QAQRIAEAFRSA
+300 QAQRIAEAFRAA

-339 DFVCQFFEKH
+339 DFACQFFEEH

-362 TEAGDVDKLCAAISA
+362 TEEGDVDKLCAAISA